1 MYKRMLFLILIACAA
16 GCAVNTLGNS
26 QSLSEIRRLPLKKYS
41 FDFSKTTDKGEL
53 VIVSQP
59 PSMQLIIDNYHFSV
73 AGQKI
78 EVFKN
83 SVSNVVLDKG
93 DYVIQGGAN
102 MFGLPTS
109 KKVMVQPAEKVCL
122 IFHGPVDM
130 FTTGSF
136 WQVQCTDEL
145 VNSSFAGS
153 GQ

>member
-1 MYKRMLFLILIACAA
+1 MYKIILLLILVCCAA

-41 FDFSKTTDKGEL
+41 FDFSKTADKGEL

-78 EVFKN
+78 EVYKN

-109 KKVMVQPAEKVCL
+109 KKVTVQPAEKVCL
-122 IFHGPVDM
+122 IFHGSVDM
-130 FTTGSF
+130 LATGNF
-136 WQVQCTDEL
+136 WQVQCTDDL
-145 VNSSFAGS
+145 VNNSFVGS
-153 GQ
+153 GN